1 MTPNSLLDAADDV
14 GRMIQTARTDLAGG
28 RAVDL
33 SQIEHRVAEIYG
45 AVSADLQ
52 GAGPERIR
60 LMQQLEGLLTQL
72 DALEGELTMQHQTAT
87 GR

>member
-1 MTPNSLLDAADDV
+1 MTPTSLLDAADDV
-14 GRMIQTARTDLAGG
+14 GRMIQTARADLAAG
-28 RAVDL
+28 RTVDL
-33 SQIEHRVAEIYG
+33 SRIEQKVAEIYG

-60 LMQQLEGLLTQL
+60 LMQQLEGLLSQL
-72 DALEGELTMQHQTAT
+72 DALETDLTAPHQTSA